1 MNNWIAHAGA
11 VAVVAVWGTTFVSS
25 KVLLGYGLMPA
36 DIFFYRF
43 LMAYLCMA
51 MVSHHRMWS
60 ESLRDELTLM
70 GLGIMGGSLYFL
82 TENMALVYSTSA
94 NVSILVSTTP
104 MVTALLVSLFYRS
117 ERMTRL
123 QAFGSLCAFMGVVLV
138 VLNGQLYLHLNPRGD
153 MLALCASCTWACYS
167 LLMRRVMLRY
177 GAAFITRKVFG
188 YGVLTILPWFALVHP
203 LEASPGVLLQVPV
216 LGNLLFLGL
225 VASTGGFL
233 VWNRVM
239 KVLGPVR
246 ITNYVYFQSLLTMA
260 VGAVVLHERVTWMA
274 LLGCVVLIG
283 GMLVALRPKAGS
295 RADAHPQ
302 GTAVTQP

>member
-1 MNNWIAHAGA
+1 MKNWVGHLGA
-11 VAVVAVWGTTFVSS
+11 IIVVAVWGTTFVSS

-43 LMAYLCMA
+43 LMAYVCMVA
-51 MVSHHRMWS
+51 VSHRQLFS
-60 ESLRDELTLM
+60 RNLRDELTLL

-104 MVTALLVSLFYRS
+104 LVTALLVSCFYRS
-117 ERMTRL
+117 ERMTQCQTL
-123 QAFGSLCAFMGVVLV
+123 GSLCAFWGVVLV

-153 MLALCASCTWACYS
+153 ALALCASFTWACYS

-188 YGVLTILPWFALVHP
+188 YGVLTILPWFVFVHP
-203 LEASPGVLLQVPV
+203 LNTSAQTLLHLPV
-216 LGNLLFLGL
+216 VGNLLFLGL

-239 KVLGPVR
+239 KLLGPVR
-246 ITNYVYFQSLLTMA
+246 LTNYVYFQSLLTMA

-283 GMLVALRPKAGS
+283 GMLVALGRK
-295 RADAHPQ
+295 PQ
-302 GTAVTQP
+302 ERVSDDLPSVDCKK

>member
-1 MNNWIAHAGA
+1 MAHVGA
-11 VAVVAVWGTTFVSS
+11 MLVVAVWGTTFVSS

-43 LMAYLCMA
+43 LMAWLCMLV
-51 MVSHHRMWS
+51 VSHRRLWS
-60 ESLRDELTLM
+60 GNWRDELTLV

-117 ERMTRL
+117 DRMTWQ
-123 QAFGSLCAFMGVVLV
+123 QAVGSLCAFLGVVLV

-153 MLALCASCTWACYS
+153 VLALCASCTWACYS
-167 LLMRRVMLRY
+167 LLMRRVMSRY

-188 YGVLTILPWFALVHP
+188 YGVLTILPWYGLVHP
-203 LEASPGVLLQVPV
+203 LETSSEVLLRLPV

-246 ITNYVYFQSLLTMA
+246 VTNYVYFQSLVTMA
-260 VGAVVLHERVTWMA
+260 VGAAVLDERVTWMA
-274 LLGCVVLIG
+274 LLGCIVLIA
-283 GMLVALRPKAGS
+283 GMLMALRGARK
-295 RADAHPQ
+295 
-302 GTAVTQP
+302 

>member
-1 MNNWIAHAGA
+1 MRTWMAHVGA
-11 VAVVAVWGTTFVSS
+11 MVVVAVWGTTFVSS
-25 KVLLGYGLMPA
+25 KVLLGHGLMPA
-36 DIFFYRF
+36 DIFLYRF
-43 LMAYLCMA
+43 LMAWLCMLV
-51 MVSHHRMWS
+51 VSHRRLWS
-60 ESLRDELTLM
+60 GNVRDELTLV

-117 ERMTRL
+117 DRMTCR
-123 QAFGSLCAFMGVVLV
+123 QAVGSLCAFLGVVLV

-153 MLALCASCTWACYS
+153 VLALCASCTWACYS
-167 LLMRRVMLRY
+167 LLMRRVMSRY

-188 YGVLTILPWFALVHP
+188 YGVLTILPWYGLVHP
-203 LEASPGVLLQVPV
+203 LETSPEVLLRLPV

-246 ITNYVYFQSLLTMA
+246 VTNYVYFQSLVTMA
-260 VGAVVLHERVTWMA
+260 VGAVVLDERVTWMA
-274 LLGCVVLIG
+274 LLGCIVLIA
-283 GMLVALRPKAGS
+283 GMLMALRVA
-295 RADAHPQ
+295 RL
-302 GTAVTQP
+302 